1 MFITEPLE
9 RIVLIKLHSF
19 QPALKVKIIKGGREW
34 LWAGVLWRLPWVGM
48 GGGKYGD
55 YGALKLSGN
64 YPGNKAKKSGFRR

>member
-1 MFITEPLE
+1 MGWGALEITL
-9 RIVLIKLHSF
+9 
-19 QPALKVKIIKGGREW
+19 GRN
-34 LWAGVLWRLPWVGM
+34 